1 MHKGDQRFRVA
12 KPPYNPAALGK
23 PLVPLGASGHRLPV
37 RSSAFEALSVTRRTR
52 TDVVPLVSMAVEER
66 KLFLGPLLKSS
77 VGPQTSQHA
86 VLIGGLTRNYRS
98 HAAPWVLN
106 ITLAA
111 GD

>member
-1 MHKGDQRFRVA
+1 
-12 KPPYNPAALGK
+12 
-23 PLVPLGASGHRLPV
+23 
-37 RSSAFEALSVTRRTR
+37 
-52 TDVVPLVSMAVEER
+52 MAVEER